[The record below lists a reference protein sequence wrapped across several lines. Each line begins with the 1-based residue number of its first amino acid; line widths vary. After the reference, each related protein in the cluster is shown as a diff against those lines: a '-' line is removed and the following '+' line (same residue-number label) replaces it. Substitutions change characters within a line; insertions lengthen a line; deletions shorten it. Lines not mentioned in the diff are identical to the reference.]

1 MRVWI
6 WGAVTVLMLTAGC
19 APRTANGSHGTPARS
34 ISSATTSSNR
44 AAKRLTVAS
53 PLLVT
58 QSRLVLPAPAFWSF
72 HDLDFVS
79 PTSGYAVASRGPRM
93 AVLYSGNSGKTWTER
108 ITDSKILQ
116 LDMVSASTGWM
127 TACAGA
133 ACTLKRT
140 VNGGRSWMTVMRVPV
155 RDHVQIDFISS
166 AVGWLER
173 SAPPHNT
180 PVLYRTTDGGTHW
193 SLVNASPPSYGW
205 AFSNSLDFINPHDGW
220 LAVGG
225 EGGVGEQVKAV
236 YHTTDGGYSWAKIA
250 VSANLGS
257 SQKAPLPVG
266 GYLNQIAFINAQVG
280 YMTLAGPM
288 SAVLR
293 TADGG
298 HHWTVIRSTAFP
310 LGGTQASD
318 PTFPSTSVG
327 YVVGWDAASVWNTMD
342 GGMRWTTQYPPL
354 HPTQVVGFRNAQDG
368 LGFGTVADGGLATTL
383 IRSSDGGRTWT
394 TIGDSSTTFWNL
406 QWTGPHTVWA
416 LGDGLHTGTRVY
428 VSRDGGSQFVPV
440 ALPVQG
446 AAEGIAMT
454 PPSGG
459 IVVIGTASRSEMLT
473 THDGGQRWTAVTLP
487 FAARVVARS
496 GHDDLWALGS
506 AGQSLYY
513 STNNGQTW
521 IQQALPGAAYRITQ
535 PRTLRFLSASFGYLW
550 GSNSL
555 MTTDNGGETWH
566 LATAPA
572 SVQLNAFDFVSPN
585 KGWLVDGSNLG
596 FYTTTNGGKTW
607 GNSP

>member
-1 MRVWI
+1 M
-6 WGAVTVLMLTAGC
+6 
-19 APRTANGSHGTPARS
+19 
-34 ISSATTSSNR
+34 
-44 AAKRLTVAS
+44 
-53 PLLVT
+53 
-58 QSRLVLPAPAFWSF
+58 LPAPAVWSF
-72 HDLDFVS
+72 HALDFVT
-79 PTSGYAVASRGPRM
+79 PTSGYAVASRGPHM
-93 AVLYSGNSGKTWTER
+93 AVLYTGNSGKTWTAR
-108 ITDSKILQ
+108 ATDSKIVQ

-133 ACTLKRT
+133 ACALKRT
-140 VNGGRSWMTVMRVPV
+140 VNGGRSWMTVMRFPV
-155 RDHVQIDFISS
+155 RDHVQIDFTSS
-166 AVGWLER
+166 AVGWRER

-180 PVLYRTTDGGTHW
+180 PVLYRTTDGGAHW
-193 SLVNASPPSYGW
+193 SLVNASPPSYGG
-205 AFSNSLDFINPHDGW
+205 AFSNSFDFINPHDGW

-250 VSANLGS
+250 ISANLGS
-257 SQKAPLPVG
+257 AQKTPVPVG
-266 GYLNQIAFINAQVG
+266 GYLNQIAFSNAHVG

-318 PTFPSTSVG
+318 PTFPSPSVG
-327 YVVGWDAASVWNTMD
+327 YVVGWDAASVWKTTD
-342 GGMRWTTQYPPL
+342 GGMHWTVQYPPL

-368 LGFGTVADGGLATTL
+368 LGFGTVADGALPTNL
-383 IRSSDGGRTWT
+383 IRTRDGGRTWT
-394 TIGDSSTTFWNL
+394 TIGDSAATFWNL

-416 LGDGLHTGTRVY
+416 LGYGLHAGTRVY
-428 VSRDGGSQFVPV
+428 VSRDGEHQFVPV

-446 AAEGIAMT
+446 AVEGIAMS

-459 IVVIGTASRSEMLT
+459 IVVVGAASGSEMLT
-473 THDGGQRWTAVTLP
+473 THDGGHRWTAVTLP
-487 FAARVVARS
+487 FAARVVARA
-496 GHDDLWALGS
+496 GHHDLWALGS
-506 AGQSLYY
+506 TGQSLYH
-513 STNNGQTW
+513 STNNGKTW
-521 IQQALPGAAYRITQ
+521 ISQALPGAAYRITQ
-535 PRTLRFLSASFGYLW
+535 PSTLRFLSASFGYLW

-555 MTTDNGGETWH
+555 MTTDNGGKTWS
-566 LATAPA
+566 LSTAPA

-596 FYTTTNGGKTW
+596 LYTTTNGGKTW
-607 GNSP
+607 TAK